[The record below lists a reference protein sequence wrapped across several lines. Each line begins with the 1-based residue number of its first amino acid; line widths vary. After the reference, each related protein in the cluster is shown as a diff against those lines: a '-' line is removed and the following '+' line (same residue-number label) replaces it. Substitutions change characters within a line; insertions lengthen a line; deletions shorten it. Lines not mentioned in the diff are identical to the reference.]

1 MRSAPPAV
9 LVLGCAVWKELGGGR
24 GTVDGRVVAECVE
37 DAPDGRGPELGR
49 KATIAPTTPSSI
61 TPATRRHE
69 RGDPNPSI
77 RISAP
82 GPMLALVANANRGTG
97 RCSRRSRPSRTRTP
111 DRRP

>member
-1 MRSAPPAV
+1 MRSTPPPV

-49 KATIAPTTPSSI
+49 KAMIAPTTPSRI

-77 RISAP
+77 KICSWSDASARCQRESWYRP
-82 GPMLALVANANRGTG
+82 VLAAL
-97 RCSRRSRPSRTRTP
+97 PP
-111 DRRP
+111 